1 MANYAYV
8 AIMANGKEKKGS
20 MEAKDPEKVK
30 AQLKADGLIPVSV
43 KEQGVMTRDISFG
56 TKKVKPRDLGVFC
69 RQFGSVLNA
78 GVTVIK
84 ALDMLSEQAESKTL
98 AEGIKIAKAGVEKG
112 ETLGNAMRDA
122 KGVFPDILI
131 NMVDAG
137 EASGSLEVA
146 FERMAVH
153 FEKSA
158 KLKALVRKAFM
169 MPIVLV
175 VVVLIV
181 LVVMAV
187 YVVPKF
193 SEMFAE
199 LGSDLPAMTKIVM
212 AFSNFLI
219 HQWYI
224 AIGVVAAIVIAI
236 MLFKRTEAG
245 QTFFGTL
252 AIKAPIFG
260 KLNVKNAS
268 ASMARTLSTLT
279 AAGLSISSAIE
290 ITGKSLS
297 NVLFKRAMEKCKTE
311 VEQGVPLSVPLR
323 KSGVFPPMV
332 YHMTGIGEETG
343 NIEGMLTKVA
353 DYYEEEVE
361 ITTQSLTALMEPIII
376 VVMGV
381 IVGFIVLALYMP
393 MMDMYKGLGNL

>member
-1 MANYAYV
+1 MADYAYV
-8 AIMANGKEKKGS
+8 AITANGKEKKGT
-20 MEAKDPEKVK
+20 MEAKDQEKVR
-30 AQLKADGLIPVSV
+30 AWLKSEGLIPVSI

-69 RQFGSVLNA
+69 RQFGSVLAA

-84 ALDMLSEQAESKTL
+84 ALEMLSEQAESKTL
-98 AEGIKIAKAGVEKG
+98 AEGIKTCKAEVEKG
-112 ETLGNAMRDA
+112 ETLGNAMRAA

-158 KLKALVRKAFM
+158 KIKALVRKAFM

-181 LVVMAV
+181 LIVMAV

-193 SEMFAE
+193 AALFAD
-199 LGSDLPAMTKIVM
+199 LGSDLPLLTKIVM
-212 AFSNFLI
+212 GFSNFLI
-219 HQWYI
+219 HRWYLVL
-224 AIGVVAAIVIAI
+224 AILAAVIVGIS
-236 MLFKRTEAG
+236 MFTRTEAG
-245 QTFFGTL
+245 KTFFGTI

-279 AAGLSISSAIE
+279 SAGLSISSAIE
-290 ITGKSLS
+290 ITGRSLS
-297 NVLFKRAMEKCKTE
+297 NVLFKRAMEKAKTE
-311 VEQGVPLSVPLR
+311 VEQGVPLSVPLK

-343 NIEGMLTKVA
+343 NVEGMLTKVA